1 MAPRLLLFLMMMV
14 FAKSA
19 AGFHPEI
26 VPSSVTNRKMAF
38 PPPTWNAEVGL
49 NTVPVGAAVP
59 VPSGVA
65 IFTTSGDDA
74 PGGTNGAPAP
84 SYTVVSPEPLSETHQ
99 GPPLPRDIPQAFSN
113 CESTFGAFETED
125 ESVVRSVR

>member
-1 MAPRLLLFLMMMV
+1 MAPRLLLFLMMRV

-26 VPSSVTNRKMAF
+26 VPSSVSNRKMAF
-38 PPPTWNAEVGL
+38 PPPTWNADVGL
-49 NTVPVGAAVP
+49 NTVPVGAAEP

-65 IFTTSGDDA
+65 IFTTRGEDA

-84 SYTVVSPEPLSETHQ
+84 SYTVVNPEPLSEIHQ
-99 GPPLPRDIPQAFSN
+99 GPPLPRESPQAFSN
-113 CESTFGAFETED
+113 CASTFGAPETAD
-125 ESVVRSVR
+125 ES